1 VKNFSECC
9 IELHRILKLNGIGK
23 MVISD
28 LVAENQIEDISSI
41 DPDKWCSC
49 IDGAL
54 TKENYI
60 ADIKK
65 GGFDTVEVLDERKK
79 TITKIL

>member
-1 VKNFSECC
+1 
-9 IELHRILKLNGIGK
+9 

-65 GGFDTVEVLDERKK
+65 GGFDTVEVLDEKK
-79 TITKIL
+79 Q

>member
-1 VKNFSECC
+1 
-9 IELHRILKLNGIGK
+9 

-28 LVAENQIEDISSI
+28 LVTDKQIAEDPSSI

-54 TKENYI
+54 TKENYL
-60 ADIKK
+60 ASIKK
-65 GGFDTVEVLDERKK
+65 GGFDIVEVLDEKIYTEGDQVDNRR
-79 TITKIL
+79 ITSLVIKAVKE